1 MKLGFAF
8 LRPVP
13 GAFKILLEVTRSR
26 LRAMDLS
33 EDRVPQNPPKFHGLS
48 SVSQQMAIL
57 WAPLTHRWVSRFQSC
72 PGCWIAL
79 TRCGSFLGLP
89 IKIPWFIRRFFNVY
103 HHIPMKYIEISWN
116 GNLGAIIIFRQTQML
131 TAWWLQPTFF
141 VSIGIWRWS
150 KDSIVDGLNVIEP
163 TNQWRIICYFMLLL
177 GFDWCAGNQRLR
189 IPRMLPLCH
198 SISWHV
204 SRDDRVPVS
213 SVSTLGELWCVL
225 ARFICGLRRAFSATQ
240 AWSLD
245 PEAESVEHDF
255 ANFGINSRQNRPS
268 PLMCEAWCATGHDL
282 RVRSPKVQQNFCGV
296 WFCRAIHLDS
306 PPWWYSMPIHAQS
319 YVMSISR

>member
-1 MKLGFAF
+1 
-8 LRPVP
+8 
-13 GAFKILLEVTRSR
+13 
-26 LRAMDLS
+26 
-33 EDRVPQNPPKFHGLS
+33 
-48 SVSQQMAIL
+48 
-57 WAPLTHRWVSRFQSC
+57 
-72 PGCWIAL
+72 
-79 TRCGSFLGLP
+79 
-89 IKIPWFIRRFFNVY
+89 
-103 HHIPMKYIEISWN
+103 MKYIEISWN

-255 ANFGINSRQNRPS
+255 ANFGSIRGRIGQVLLCVRPDVQPAMTCEWGRPKFNRTSVVFGSAVP
-268 PLMCEAWCATGHDL
+268 
-282 RVRSPKVQQNFCGV
+282 F
-296 WFCRAIHLDS
+296 I
-306 PPWWYSMPIHAQS
+306 
-319 YVMSISR
+319 